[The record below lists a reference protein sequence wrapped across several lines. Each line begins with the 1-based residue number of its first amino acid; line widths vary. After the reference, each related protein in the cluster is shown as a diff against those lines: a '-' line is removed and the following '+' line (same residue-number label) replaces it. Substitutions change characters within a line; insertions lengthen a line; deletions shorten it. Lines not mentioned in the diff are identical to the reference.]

1 MNAAQLDRAF
11 RITFLIGALVAVGS
25 GLLGWL
31 AQKSGPFWPLVTLD
45 LYLAGFIT
53 FVSICSFF
61 SRLHFLQYFLH
72 LIAVLSALAF
82 SVYFYGLVTGE
93 IHFSGTAP
101 LHISEAET
109 QRILRLS
116 YWYDVTLF
124 AATFLMAFS
133 LVFVLA
139 KKAREQRVDR

>member
-61 SRLHFLQYFLH
+61 MAENNLQYGH
-72 LIAVLSALAF
+72 DRNQMLSSRCRSMA
-82 SVYFYGLVTGE
+82 
-93 IHFSGTAP
+93 
-101 LHISEAET
+101 IS
-109 QRILRLS
+109 
-116 YWYDVTLF
+116 
-124 AATFLMAFS
+124 S
-133 LVFVLA
+133 LPRGD
-139 KKAREQRVDR
+139 KI